1 MKTKKIAQIIVL
13 ITLLFSFQSC
23 KKTVG
28 YGGNCGIKGVL
39 KSRNYNSNF
48 TTLKSET
55 VLKDEYVYIVFEDGK
70 GYGDRVKTSY
80 DGSFSFTHLKT
91 GKYKVYAYSKD
102 STMMSLEDVILI
114 KDVEITKNKQLV
126 DVGEIKITTNVSQP
140 GNSNIKAKVFAH
152 TANLD
157 FYATNQKVYITYE
170 GESTYSNS
178 VYTDDEGEFQFTSV
192 PIGHHKVYVFS
203 KNTDPNATSPT
214 IPVSVFVD
222 VVNNNETHVLSDI
235 NINK

>member
-1 MKTKKIAQIIVL
+1 MKTTKIAQIIFL
-13 ITLLFSFQSC
+13 IIFLFSFQSC

-55 VLKDEYVYIVFEDGK
+55 VLQDEFVYIVFEDGK

-80 DGSFSFTHLKT
+80 DGSFAFTHLKP

-102 STMMSLEDVILI
+102 STMMSLDDVILI

-126 DVGEIKITTNVSQP
+126 DMGEIKTVTNVLKP
-140 GNSNIKAKVFAH
+140 GNSIIKAKVFAH
-152 TANLD
+152 TTTLD
-157 FYATNQKVYITYE
+157 YYATNQKVYLTYE
-170 GESTYSNS
+170 GESTFSNS
-178 VYTDDEGEFQFTSV
+178 TYTDDEGEFQFLNV

-203 KNTDPNATSPT
+203 KNTDSNPTSPT
-214 IPVSVFVD
+214 VPVSVFVD
-222 VVNNNETHVLSDI
+222 VLNNNEIHVLSDI

>member
-1 MKTKKIAQIIVL
+1 MKTKKIAQIIFL

-28 YGGNCGIKGVL
+28 YGGNCGIKGIL
-39 KSRNYNSNF
+39 KIRNYNSDF
-48 TTLKSET
+48 STLKSES
-55 VLKDEYVYIVFEDGK
+55 VLNDEYVYIVFEDGK

-80 DGSFSFTHLKT
+80 DGSFAFTHLKV
-91 GKYKVYAYSKD
+91 GKYKVYAYTKD
-102 STMMSLEDVILI
+102 TTLMNIDDVILI

-126 DVGEIKITTNVSQP
+126 DMGDFKISTNVLKP
-140 GNSNIKAKVFAH
+140 GNSIIKAKVFAH
-152 TANLD
+152 TTTLN
-157 FYATNQKVYITYE
+157 FYATNQKVYIVYE

-178 VYTDDEGEFQFTSV
+178 TYTDDEGEFQFLNV

-203 KNTDPNATSPT
+203 KNTDPSPTSPT
-214 IPVSVFVD
+214 VPVSVFVN
-222 VVNNNETHVLSDI
+222 VLNNNELHILSDI